1 MIGFNANSLLAYSF
15 QRHNVQNDLVKIS
28 ILQNYSTIR
37 FIDLNGIEHDLVSAV
52 KEGYGMS
59 FKEIFEDLYCIEG
72 TLTYN
77 KTGFISTFSMYDNI
91 IK

>member
-1 MIGFNANSLLAYSF
+1 MIRFFVDSLLTYSIPG
-15 QRHNVQNDLVKIS
+15 HNIQNDLVKIS

-37 FIDLNGIEHDLVSAV
+37 FIDLNGIKHDLVSAV

-72 TLTYN
+72 TLT
-77 KTGFISTFSMYDNI
+77 
-91 IK
+91 